1 MKKIL
6 LSLAALSLLAAC
18 AQGVDTVERVSKCVI
33 DGNQNNNCE
42 LSTLE
47 NNGPKSTDSK

>member
-1 MKKIL
+1 MKNIL

-18 AQGVDTVERVSKCVI
+18 AQGVTDAENSVERLATCVI

-47 NNGPKSTDSK
+47 GNPQK

>member
-18 AQGVDTVERVSKCVI
+18 AQGVDAAKRLEKCVV
-33 DGNQNNNCE
+33 DGNENGNCE
-42 LSTLE
+42 VSTLE
-47 NNGPKSTDSK
+47 GQTQQ